1 MNTSKTELLNVLMQL
16 MNNFNPADPK
26 QLQLLIYI
34 MHLNETTL
42 ELQDD
47 EINAGVLKLV
57 AQCLPENQFN
67 HDCCCGESDLREIAP
82 DPIYPWG
89 GERHFLPEFI
99 LPSTL
104 RLYNIQGD

>member
-1 MNTSKTELLNVLMQL
+1 MNTSKIELLNVLMQL
-16 MNNFNPADPK
+16 MNNFNPKDSK

-42 ELQDD
+42 KLQD
-47 EINAGVLKLV
+47 EEVNAGVLKLV

-67 HDCCCGESDLREIAP
+67 HDCCCGEPNQREIIP
-82 DPIYPWG
+82 DPVYPWG
-89 GERHFLPEFI
+89 GEKHFLPEFI